1 MAAVQLIVESEAT
14 AINRG
19 KELILQAR
27 EELGDEVTRRKILE
41 LIETILLYKFTRLSR
56 EELAQMLEIDDEFR
70 QTRMYQSIK
79 QEGKIE
85 GKLESVPGL
94 LALGLSMEQIAG
106 VLGLTVEQVQQ
117 ASDNQSS

>member
-1 MAAVQLIVESEAT
+1 MQLIVESEAT